1 MNIYRLW
8 GVMEEYMDSLLEWPT
23 PPYFKDATVG
33 AADQAE
39 TCVLYL
45 RDGRK
50 ILGDL
55 LQFSPQ
61 AAQLVFLPTRD
72 EASETIALD
81 RIKSVRLVRSLM
93 LKPQSIALE
102 KRTEEI
108 HPPSERQQYTVEFK
122 DKETLRGETLGYAN
136 TTNGL
141 YLFTPGEDRRHP
153 QQEIRRH
160 HLQLR
165 QLRHGRPYRRPASCD
180 QGRRSGGYLHRSR
193 GRRHAKHRR

>member
-108 HPPSERQQYTVEFK
+108 HPPSHPRRRRREREGQGAGWRAGSVRRSLAASAQALAAAVACVNSTS
-122 DKETLRGETLGYAN
+122 
-136 TTNGL
+136 GL
-141 YLFTPGEDRRHP
+141 PVISAGC
-153 QQEIRRH
+153 
-160 HLQLR
+160 
-165 QLRHGRPYRRPASCD
+165 GRPIIFSRVGARSDRAPVSASVAGRPM
-180 QGRRSGGYLHRSR
+180 
-193 GRRHAKHRR
+193 